1 MQANDVRVLKS
12 AAIPTALVG
21 VVAVVVAFLTAG
33 GKGALGAALGTLL
46 VGVFFSISVVAVS
59 YAARVSPQLMAIAAM
74 VSYLVKVVVIMI
86 VLSAFRDTTL
96 WNTLAFAW
104 AVVVC
109 TLVWT
114 GFEVRAFM
122 KAKMFYVDPDA
133 KVPGKGDS

>member
-12 AAIPTALVG
+12 AAIPTVAVG
-21 VVAVVVAFLTAG
+21 VVAVIVSLLAAG
-33 GKGALGAALGTLL
+33 GKGALGAALGTVL

-59 YAARVSPQLMAIAAM
+59 YAARISPQMMAIAAM
-74 VSYLVKVVVIMI
+74 VSYLVKVVVIMV
-86 VLSAFRDTTL
+86 VLSAFRDTTA
-96 WNTLAFAW
+96 WNTMAFAW
-104 AVVVC
+104 SVVIC

-122 KAKMFYVDPDA
+122 KTKLLYVDPEA

>member
-21 VVAVVVAFLTAG
+21 VVAVVVAFLTAA
-33 GKGALGAALGTLL
+33 GKGALGAAIGALL

-59 YAARVSPQLMAIAAM
+59 YAARVSPQMMAIAAM
-74 VSYLVKVVVIMI
+74 LSYLVKVVAIMI
-86 VLSAFRDTTL
+86 VLSVFGDTTA
-96 WNTLAFAW
+96 WNSKAFAW
-104 AVVVC
+104 SVVVC

-114 GFEVRAFM
+114 AFEVRAFI
-122 KAKMFYVDPDA
+122 KTKMLYVDPEA

>member
-12 AAIPTALVG
+12 AAIPTLVAG
-21 VVAVVVAFLTAG
+21 VVAVVVSLLMAG

-59 YAARVSPQLMAIAAM
+59 YAARVSPQMMAIAAM
-74 VSYLVKVVVIMI
+74 VSYLVKVVAIMV
-86 VLSAFRDTTL
+86 VLSAFRDTTA
-96 WNTLAFAW
+96 WNTMAFAW
-104 AVVVC
+104 SVVIC

-122 KAKMFYVDPDA
+122 KTKLLYVDPEA

>member
-21 VVAVVVAFLTAG
+21 VVAVVVALLLAG

-74 VSYLVKVVVIMI
+74 GSYLVKVVVIMI
-86 VLSAFRDTTL
+86 VLSSFSDTTL
-96 WNTLAFAW
+96 WNTRAFAW

-114 GFEVRAFM
+114 GFEVRAFV
-122 KAKMFYVDPDA
+122 KTKMLYVDPDA